1 MTEFACSYEGM
12 RDASLTILLVDDRAM
27 RAYHKMYFGKSCSTD
42 VISFPFL
49 EMVRETGYYLG
60 DIVVS
65 AQRAKAVSKRI
76 KRTTQS
82 ELILYV
88 LHGLL
93 HLLGY
98 QDGTSE
104 KRAVMFRK
112 QNQLLEKWR
121 DVRS

>member
-1 MTEFACSYEGM
+1 
-12 RDASLTILLVDDRAM
+12 
-27 RAYHKMYFGKSCSTD
+27 MYFGKNCSTD

-49 EMVRETGYYLG
+49 ETAREAGYYLG
-60 DIVVS
+60 DIVIS
-65 AQRAKAVSKRI
+65 AERAKVVSKRI

-88 LHGLL
+88 LHGVL

-104 KRAVMFRK
+104 KRGVMFRK
-112 QNQLLEKWR
+112 QNQIFEKWR
-121 DVRS
+121 YVRS

>member
-1 MTEFACSYEGM
+1 MTEFACYYEGIK
-12 RDASLTILLVDDRAM
+12 RASLTILLVDDRGM
-27 RAYHKMYFGKSCSTD
+27 RVYNKMYFGKSCSTY

-49 EMVRETGYYLG
+49 ETVRETGYYLG

-65 AQRAKAVSKRI
+65 AQRAKAISKRI
-76 KRTTQS
+76 QRTTQS

-98 QDGTSE
+98 QDGTSG
-104 KRAVMFRK
+104 KRAVMVRK
-112 QNQLLEKWR
+112 QNKILEKWR
-121 DVRS
+121 DTRS

>member
-1 MTEFACSYEGM
+1 MTEFACSYEGL
-12 RDASLTILLVDDRAM
+12 RGVSLTILIVDDRAM
-27 RAYHKMYFGKSCSTD
+27 RGYNKMYFGKNCSTD

-49 EMVRETGYYLG
+49 ETVREAGYYLG
-60 DIVVS
+60 DIVIS
-65 AQRAKAVSKRI
+65 AQRAKVVSKRI

-104 KRAVMFRK
+104 KRAVMVQK
-112 QNQLLEKWR
+112 QNKILEKWR
-121 DVRS
+121 DTRS